1 MAAWTRD
8 EATQVLE
15 LLPAPTVILDDARRL
30 VVVNDAAREVL
41 GVEEGAEVA
50 LPTRASADVSR
61 TDQRHVLGAG
71 GEPFLANVAWRG
83 IELDGVAHTLV
94 QVFPILGP
102 AREKVLEARDL
113 EVLQHGTAIAQLGI
127 FEHDHLTEAIWIST
141 EMRRIYG
148 WELEKPATLTSFM
161 EAAHPD
167 DGPRVGA
174 AIAQAHDPDGD
185 GWCDVEGRLFR
196 PNGEIRWIRT
206 RSRTYFE
213 GEGAERRPSR
223 TIGAIVDLTEAKQ
236 LAEVR
241 DRLTSVLDETPDLV
255 AIVGGAGRIEYANP
269 AARAFFS
276 HPESLDQFPAESLVD
291 HAADHAAALEELM
304 DRAVPEA
311 LEKGR
316 ARVEITLANGRSLSV
331 LLLVHRHRTGGVS
344 HYSLTA
350 RDTTEIRAIE
360 EQLRQSQKMEAI
372 GKLAGGIA
380 HDFNNVLSVILSC
393 AELLQD
399 DLPADHPSRRDVQE
413 IEAGASRAA
422 ELTRQL
428 LAFSRRQVLRPRTID
443 PAAVLVG
450 IEPML
455 RRLVGEGVEIA
466 TMLGEP
472 RANIRADP
480 SQLEQVLLNLVVNAR
495 DALPHG
501 GKITLETGM
510 VHLDEVY
517 VASHADAQVGPHVML
532 AVSDDGVGMDPAT
545 RDRIFEPFF
554 TTKGPGRGT
563 GLGLATVY
571 GIVRQSGGN
580 IWVYSEPGR
589 GTTFK
594 LYFPVEDSAAVQNRD
609 RPPQPSSPAYGA
621 GARILLVEDDPAVRR
636 VTAQLLERSG
646 YLITEAPGPTE
657 ALALGAEGI
666 SLLLTDVVMPKMTGR
681 QLAERLTERYPQLRV
696 LYMSGYTEN
705 SVVHHGV
712 LEPGIEFLA
721 KPIVPAKLLAAVEAA
736 LRKCE

>member
-1 MAAWTRD
+1 MTAWTRN

-30 VVVNDAAREVL
+30 VVVNDVARAVL
-41 GVEEGAEVA
+41 GVEERAEVA
-50 LPTRASADVSR
+50 LPTRASADESR
-61 TDQRHVLGAG
+61 IDQRHVLGAD

-94 QVFPILGP
+94 QVLPILGP

-127 FEHDHLTEAIWIST
+127 FEHDHLTEAIWISA

-148 WELEKPATLTSFM
+148 WAPEKPATLSSLM

-196 PNGEIRWIRT
+196 PDGEIRWIRT

-236 LAEVR
+236 LAEARV
-241 DRLTSVLDETPDLV
+241 RLTSVLDETPDLV
-255 AIVGGAGRIEYANP
+255 AIVDGSGRIEYANP
-269 AARAFFS
+269 AARAFFA
-276 HPESLDQFPAESLVD
+276 HPESLDPIPA
-291 HAADHAAALEELM
+291 AALLDDAAALEELM

-316 ARVEITLANGRSLSV
+316 ASVEITLANGRSLSV

-344 HYSLTA
+344 HYSVTA
-350 RDTTEIRAIE
+350 RDTTAMRAIE
-360 EQLRQSQKMEAI
+360 EQLRQSQKMEAV
-372 GKLAGGIA
+372 GRLAGGIA
-380 HDFNNVLSVILSC
+380 HDFNNILSVIISC

-399 DLPADHPSRRDVQE
+399 DLPEDHPSRRDVQE

-422 ELTRQL
+422 QLTQQL

-443 PAAVLVG
+443 PAAVLAG

-455 RRLVGEGVEIA
+455 RRLVGEDVEIA
-466 TMLGEP
+466 TVLVEP
-472 RANIRADP
+472 RANIHADP
-480 SQLEQVLLNLVVNAR
+480 SQLEQVVLNLVVNAR
-495 DALPHG
+495 DALPRG
-501 GKITLETGM
+501 GKITLETGT
-510 VHLDEVY
+510 VYLDEAY

-545 RDRIFEPFF
+545 RERIFEPFF

-594 LYFPVEDSAAVQNRD
+594 LYFPIVDTEAAQD
-609 RPPQPSSPAYGA
+609 RGDPTQPSGPAYGA

-636 VTAQLLERSG
+636 ITAQLLERAG

-657 ALALGAEGI
+657 ALALGADGI

-681 QLAERLTERYPQLRV
+681 QLADRLTERYPQLRV

-712 LEPGIEFLA
+712 LDPGIDFLA
-721 KPIVPAKLLAAVEAA
+721 KPIVPAMLLAAVEAA
-736 LRKCE
+736 LRR